1 MYHVMGSRILS
12 RSFNVEKW
20 APDEEEEDDDCG
32 AADVNMGS
40 GMDVDLPDGD
50 SAPPTHPFRGAD
62 DLEHEEGEEPEQEDS
77 SDIAMVPMADILNA
91 RYRSENVRPS
101 PFNERSPFLIL
112 EN

>member
-20 APDEEEEDDDCG
+20 TPDGEEEEDDGG
-32 AADVNMGS
+32 AADVSMGS
-40 GMDVDLPDGD
+40 GMDVDLPDGA
-50 SAPPTHPFRGAD
+50 SAPPTHSPLGTD
-62 DLEHEEGEEPEQEDS
+62 DLEHEEGEEQEQEDS
-77 SDIAMVPMADILNA
+77 SDITMVPMADILNA

>member
-1 MYHVMGSRILS
+1 MGSRILS

-20 APDEEEEDDDCG
+20 APDEEEEDDSG
-32 AADVNMGS
+32 AADVSMGS
-40 GMDVDLPDGD
+40 GMDVDDGA
-50 SAPPTHPFRGAD
+50 SAPPTHSSHGTD
-62 DLEHEEGEEPEQEDS
+62 DLEHEEGEEQEQEDS

-101 PFNERSPFLIL
+101 PFNKRFPFLIL

>member
-1 MYHVMGSRILS
+1 MGSRILS

-20 APDEEEEDDDCG
+20 VLDEEEEEDVSG
-32 AADVNMGS
+32 AADVSMGS
-40 GMDVDLPDGD
+40 AMDVDLPDGA
-50 SAPPTHPFRGAD
+50 SAPPTHSSRGTD
-62 DLEHEEGEEPEQEDS
+62 DLEHEEGEEQEQEDS